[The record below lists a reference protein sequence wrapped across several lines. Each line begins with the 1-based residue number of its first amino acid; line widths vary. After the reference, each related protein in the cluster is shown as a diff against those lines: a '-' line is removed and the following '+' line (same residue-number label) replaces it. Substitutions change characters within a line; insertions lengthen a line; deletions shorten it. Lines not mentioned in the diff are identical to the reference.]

1 MKSWNKAIVGMLAA
15 AAMIA
20 APFATASASEGE
32 SQSAAAP
39 SAQGLASSDPSA
51 ASGNSAAG
59 QAQSAGQGGSAA
71 QSGAQAGNG
80 NAAPSSGAAQ
90 QGSAAAGK
98 DTSGAPQQGNGSAQQ
113 GSSSAAQ
120 SETSETAQSPDH
132 KAQPAPAPKIP
143 QIPQV
148 PQVQDDACRG
158 GGSWGIYGDSRDST
172 YTFQKDSE
180 GACTVYI
187 HGGIF
192 GYYNVAP
199 YRDNDMVTHIVFDAP
214 VTPAQPDLS
223 SMFGDLPTV
232 TKIEGLHYI
241 SGVTGGAMMFYGDP
255 NLVSVDASGFD
266 TSGIK
271 DMTQM
276 FGADPNLK
284 TVNTTG
290 WNTSNTTNMTSM
302 FQGALKLQEVTG
314 INDWNTSH
322 VTSLNN
328 TFSSTG
334 LESLDLSNWNTGKV
348 TDMELTFNRMLNL
361 KSLNISN
368 WNVSKVEAMSAMFSY
383 DAQLQNIDVHRWNTP
398 ALQDMSSLFIG
409 DDLLTTLDLS
419 NWSTHN
425 VTGYVTGSTA
435 FPKTLNKLIL
445 GKKTLMYP
453 EYFSYNT
460 EPSDAG
466 ATDGNGYSGH
476 WTKDDDSWASDS
488 RGGDDESFSDMTH
501 ASSFAGGTYVWQE
514 FAEVSFESNAP
525 SDANLTGTT
534 ATKRV
539 EKADATRIS
548 IPISPSGFSST
559 KYNFKGWNTDPRG
572 VGTQYVGGQIASGFT
587 RSNHSLKLYAQWEL
601 KSQPQTSQHYIIR
614 YMANAPEGSTV
625 TGTVPDDSFDVTPSA
640 GVDLNN
646 YPRTVAWNS
655 DNGKK
660 DGKPGYQITGYAFT
674 SWRSDRGDYKPGD
687 IIKVAPGTT
696 VLYAQWQA
704 FAPAPGPVPVIPP
717 AQPNPLV
724 TPAPRLPAARTPLP
738 APAPAARAAAPAPS
752 NNGAAP
758 TATAPAAPVEQQPLQ
773 QRARPKCIPEDVYR
787 KIQAA
792 KRKNNSNG
800 TQPVDLTDTSDDT
813 ADAEAAAWKLS
824 DYNGLSRC
832 EVEAS
837 APSAMVRHFSFWWL
851 LLFLIPLFL
860 LLLAYR
866 NGGYIV
872 ARHRDFD
879 SATIK
884 K

>member
-20 APFATASASEGE
+20 TPFATASASESE
-32 SQSAAAP
+32 PQSAAAP
-39 SAQGLASSDPSA
+39 SAQSAESATQGAAPATSPAQQSSNPVQA
-51 ASGNSAAG
+51 PAAG
-59 QAQSAGQGGSAA
+59 QGATAG
-71 QSGAQAGNG
+71 QSGAQSGTATPSSGATQQGAAAGKET
-80 NAAPSSGAAQ
+80 SGAAQ
-90 QGSAAAGK
+90 QGNNNS
-98 DTSGAPQQGNGSAQQ
+98 T
-113 GSSSAAQ
+113 Q
-120 SETSETAQSPDH
+120 SKASETAQSPDH
-132 KAQPAPAPKIP
+132 KAQPAPAPQIQQTP

-148 PQVQDDACRG
+148 QDETCQG
-158 GGSWGIYGDSRDST
+158 NGSWGVYGDSRDST

-192 GYYNVAP
+192 GFYNVAP
-199 YRDNDMVTHIVFDAP
+199 FRDNDMVTHIVFDAP

-223 SMFGDLPTV
+223 SMFGGLPTV

-241 SGVTGGAMMFYGDP
+241 SGVTGGAMMFYKDP
-255 NLVSVDASGFD
+255 NLVSVDAAGLD

-271 DMTQM
+271 NMTQM

-284 TVNTTG
+284 TVNATG
-290 WNTSNTTNMTSM
+290 WNTSNTTSMASM
-302 FQGALKLQEVTG
+302 FQGTSSLQEVIG
-314 INDWNTSH
+314 INDWNTSR
-322 VTSLNN
+322 VTSLDN
-328 TFSSTG
+328 TFASSG
-334 LESLDLSNWNTGKV
+334 LQSLDLSNWDTGNV

-361 KSLNISN
+361 ESLDVSN
-368 WNVSKVEAMSAMFSY
+368 WNVSKVEAMSVMFGY
-383 DAQLQNIDVHRWNTP
+383 DAKLRNIDVHRWSTP
-398 ALQDMSSLFIG
+398 ALQDMSWLFIG

-425 VTGYVTGSTA
+425 VTGYVTGETA
-435 FPKTLNKLIL
+435 FPRTLNKLIL
-445 GKKTLMYP
+445 GRKALMYP

-466 ATDGNGYSGH
+466 ATDENGYSGH
-476 WTKDDDSWASDS
+476 WTKDDDSWVSVS
-488 RGGDDESFSDMTH
+488 RGGDDESFSAMTH
-501 ASSFAGGTYVWQE
+501 ASTFAGGTYVWQE
-514 FAEVSFESNAP
+514 FAEVSFEGNAP

-534 ATKRV
+534 ATQRV

-559 KYNFKGWNTDPRG
+559 KYNFKSWNTDPRG
-572 VGTQYVGGQIASGFT
+572 SGTQYVGGQIASGFT

-601 KSQPQTSQHYIIR
+601 KSQPQTSQHYVIR

-625 TGTVPDDSFDVTPSA
+625 TGTVSDDSFNVSPSA

-646 YPRTVAWNS
+646 YPREVAK
-655 DNGKK
+655 NGYTIA
-660 DGKPGYQITGYAFT
+660 GGTYTFT
-674 SWRSDRGDYKPGD
+674 SWRSNRGDYKPGD

-696 VLYAQWQA
+696 VLYAQWKA
-704 FAPAPGPVPVIPP
+704 SDPVPGPAPAPVIPP
-717 AQPNPLV
+717 AQPNPPV
-724 TPAPRLPAARTPLP
+724 TPAPKLPAARTPLP
-738 APAPAARAAAPAPS
+738 AARTPLPSPAPAARAAAPAPS

-758 TATAPAAPVEQQPLQ
+758 TATAPAAPVEQQPLP
-773 QRARPKCIPEDVYR
+773 QRARPKCIPDDVYR

-800 TQPVDLTDTSDDT
+800 TQPVDLTDMSDDT